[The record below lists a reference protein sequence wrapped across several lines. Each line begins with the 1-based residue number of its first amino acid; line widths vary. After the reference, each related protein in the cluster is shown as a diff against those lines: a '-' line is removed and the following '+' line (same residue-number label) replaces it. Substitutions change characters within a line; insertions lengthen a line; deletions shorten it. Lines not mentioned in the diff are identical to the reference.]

1 MKYFIYFIVIV
12 AFLDTF
18 SQLPIMSTFA
28 QSLGGTPLI
37 IGLVVGMYSFANMI
51 GNIIAGAAVD
61 KFGAKKILYISMGI
75 TNQNHSVYNHIA
87 TEQQEYFITPLAY
100 NEYQRGDF
108 YV

>member
-1 MKYFIYFIVIV
+1 M

-51 GNIIAGAAVD
+51 GNIIAGTVD
-61 KFGAKKILYISMGI
+61 KFGAKILYISMGI
-75 TNQNHSVYNHIA
+75 TSFIVLLYTVVQSG
-87 TEQQEYFITPLAY
+87 EQLLVVRFMH
-100 NEYQRGDF
+100 GFSDGF
-108 YV
+108 

>member
-1 MKYFIYFIVIV
+1 M

-75 TNQNHSVYNHIA
+75 TSFIVLLYTVVQSG
-87 TEQQEYFITPLAY
+87 EQLLVVRFMH
-100 NEYQRGDF
+100 G
-108 YV
+108 

>member
-61 KFGAKKILYISMGI
+61 KFGAKNTLYKHGI
-75 TNQNHSVYNHIA
+75 YEFHSLVIY
-87 TEQQEYFITPLAY
+87 
-100 NEYQRGDF
+100 RCSKW
-108 YV
+108 

>member
-1 MKYFIYFIVIV
+1 M

-61 KFGAKKILYISMGI
+61 KFGAKKNPLYKHG
-75 TNQNHSVYNHIA
+75 NYEFHSLVIH
-87 TEQQEYFITPLAY
+87 
-100 NEYQRGDF
+100 RCSKW
-108 YV
+108 